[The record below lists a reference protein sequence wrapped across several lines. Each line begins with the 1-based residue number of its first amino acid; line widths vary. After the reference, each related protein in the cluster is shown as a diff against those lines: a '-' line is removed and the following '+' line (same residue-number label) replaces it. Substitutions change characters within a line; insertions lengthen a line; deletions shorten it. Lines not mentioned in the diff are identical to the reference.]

1 MFMKCKI
8 TVIVTFMLMV
18 LSSMLSTALNIVEIN
33 NEIILK
39 STDID
44 DFYSL
49 SSDGHI
55 LGYSTIPKTYNEIW
69 TKEDGLVYEN
79 LENMIIGQKATGS
92 YNMRYYYIHRGFLFF
107 DTSTIPLGSTI
118 TSATLTF
125 YGELDKSDTDFNIVI
140 QKGYNDHPHKPL
152 ISNDYN
158 KANYGENAGSL
169 STTNFIV
176 NGENNIIINNPQNWI
191 TIGGITK
198 FCIRSDRD
206 INGVDPWLNS
216 PGVDT
221 YNEYIR
227 INSNENSNYKPYLI
241 VEYEPNNNPNTPSKP
256 SGPTSGK
263 TGVTYTFSTTTTDLE
278 EDRIRYGWD
287 WECDGSINKWS
298 NFYNSGKVCSI
309 DHIFEIEGDYCLRVL
324 AEDEHGAQSEFS
336 PALIININQDNEF
349 YSLTISVSPEEG
361 GFVEV
366 KYNSNSYIVEDSQTF
381 NDILKDTIV
390 SLTECE
396 ADNWEFEGWSGDV
409 SSEDQNLE
417 DINIII
423 DSDKSIIANFA
434 PVATTEIFNIIHITD
449 LHFSGNS
456 QDSQDAWEKILNN
469 IKNQKPQP
477 SFVVCTGDLVE
488 AGDSTNGAD
497 AYQMMCE
504 GLDGSKVTSNPN
516 SGWFLKGTNIP
527 IYFCPGNHDA
537 YYMTGFNGDDF
548 DNYRNYISQEYYYK
562 RTINIDGYSILLYS
576 LTSGMDTYMDTDF
589 LPQGD
594 GLRDRY
600 GNEVTHFIEDTK
612 LNADFKLALTHH
624 PYVICS
630 QNNGRFKYFNINGD
644 GTVHDFGYYCE
655 NYNVDL
661 VLAGHIHKSYVT
673 SDYFGDG
680 GGWVNGDLILKEGR
694 KTTYVMTDSIGGTR
708 DNDQD
713 KGHYRK
719 ISFYSNG
726 DIKVHGQQ
734 KFSSYS
740 IDKSVDKPIKSILTG
755 LLSKFQKIVTFLQD
769 LIDNQESIIDERYIK
784 NNNDCRYNII
794 NIKNI
799 KTTDEKKYYLGEL
812 EDTVIEPVGEKIT
825 GLTPSSWDWQNAEY
839 KGITGN
845 WMTSVKDQGSCGSCY
860 AFGTLG
866 AIETCIKMM
875 NEDPNMNIDL
885 SEQYMVSCGES
896 WVGGIDGCQG
906 SPISST
912 IKFLETYGAI
922 PESCF
927 SYQASEVSCNNKC
940 HDWEQERFDI
950 TNLQRVSSDKESI
963 KNALVNHGTL
973 TASFRVYLDFKEYTG
988 GIYEHQWGYSEGLHR
1003 IVLVG
1008 FNEDQDYWIC
1018 KNSWGTSWGENGYF
1032 RIKYGECEIQDSVYY
1047 FELPTTTLVNVYPKS
1062 YHFGVV
1068 KAGEC
1073 SSSHEFIIEN
1083 RGAKIKRVEIWCPSD
1098 CFIVSNTGEFHLDP
1112 NEEYTVSAKYCPKY
1126 DVTKD
1131 SSSIYVRFYYEGGP
1145 ETIEAVLKGGKT
1157 KPISREFFAFKYL
1170 KYVGVFLKISQDNT
1184 SL

>member
-1 MFMKCKI
+1 MKCKI
-8 TVIVTFMLMV
+8 TVMAIFMLMI
-18 LSSMLSTALNIVEIN
+18 LSSMLSTAVNIDKIKKET
-33 NEIILK
+33 ILH
-39 STDID
+39 SMDID
-44 DFYSL
+44 DFDCL
-49 SSDGHI
+49 SCDGHI

-69 TKEDGLVYEN
+69 TKEDGIVCAD

-92 YNMRYYYIHRGFLFF
+92 YNMRYYFIHRGFLFF
-107 DTSTIPLGSTI
+107 DTSSIPEGSTI
-118 TSATLTF
+118 TSATLSF
-125 YGELDKSDTDFNIVI
+125 YGELDKSDTDFDILI
-140 QKGYNDHPHKPL
+140 QKGYNNHPHKPL
-152 ISNDYN
+152 IESDYN

-191 TIGGITK
+191 NIGGITK

-227 INSNENSNYKPYLI
+227 IYSSEKGNYKPCLNI
-241 VEYEPNNNPNTPSKP
+241 EYEPNNNPNTPNKP
-256 SGPTSGK
+256 SGPITGT
-263 TGVTYTFSTTTTDLE
+263 TGVTYTFSTSTTDL
-278 EDRIRYGWD
+278 DGDSIRYGWD
-287 WECDGSINKWS
+287 WGCDGSINTWS
-298 NFYNSGKVCSI
+298 NYYDSGDICSI
-309 DHIFEIEGDYCLRVL
+309 DHVFELEGDYCLQVL

-336 PALIININQDNEF
+336 HDLIINIDQDNELF
-349 YSLTISVSPEEG
+349 SLTISALPKEG
-361 GFVEV
+361 GYVEV
-366 KYNSNSYIVEDSQTF
+366 RFNSNSYIVEDSQTF

-396 ADNWEFEGWSGDV
+396 EYNWEFKGWSGDV

-423 DSDKSIIANFA
+423 NSDKSINANFA
-434 PVATTEIFNIIHITD
+434 PTAPTEIFNIIHITD
-449 LHFSGNS
+449 LHFAGNS
-456 QDSQDAWEKILNN
+456 QDSQNAWEKIRNY
-469 IKNQKPQP
+469 IINQKPQP

-497 AYQMMCE
+497 AYQMICE

-548 DNYRNYISQEYYYK
+548 DNYRNYISQEYYFK
-562 RTINIDGYSILLYS
+562 RTINIDGFNILLYS
-576 LTSGMDTYMDTDF
+576 LTSGMDTYIDTDF

-600 GNEVTHFIEDTK
+600 GNEVTKFINDVK
-612 LNADFKLALTHH
+612 INADFKLALTHH

-644 GTVHDFGYYCE
+644 GTFHDFGYYCE

-661 VLAGHIHKSYVT
+661 ALAGHIHKSYVT
-673 SDYFGDG
+673 SDYYGDG
-680 GGWVNGDLILKEGR
+680 GGWINGDLILKEGR
-694 KTTYVMTDSIGGTR
+694 KPTYVMTDSIGGSC
-708 DNDQD
+708 DDDQD
-713 KGHYRK
+713 KGHYRR

-734 KFSSYS
+734 KFSSHS
-740 IDKSVDKPIKSILTG
+740 IDKTSDKPIKSIITR
-755 LLSKFQKIVTFLQD
+755 LSDKLQKIVTFIKDFIENYVSIRYEKD
-769 LIDNQESIIDERYIK
+769 LK
-784 NNNDCRYNII
+784 NNKDCYCNTI
-794 NIKNI
+794 NSKNI
-799 KTTDEKKYYLGEL
+799 KTTDDKKYYLGEL
-812 EDTVIEPVGEKIT
+812 EDTVIEPVGEELI
-825 GLTPSSWDWQNAEY
+825 GLTPSSWDWRNAEY
-839 KGITGN
+839 EGVTGN
-845 WMTSVKDQGSCGSCY
+845 WMTSVKNQGSCGSCY

-885 SEQYMVSCGES
+885 SEQYMVSCGKS
-896 WVGGIDGCQG
+896 WVGGIDGCRG

-912 IKFLETYGAI
+912 IKFLENYGAI

-927 SYQASEVSCNNKC
+927 SYQASDVSCNNKC
-940 HDWEQERFDI
+940 QDWEQERFDI
-950 TNLQRVSSDKESI
+950 TNLQKVSTDKESI
-963 KNALVNHGTL
+963 KNALVNYGPL
-973 TASFRVYLDFKEYTG
+973 TASLRVYLDFKEYSS

-1003 IVLVG
+1003 IIIVG
-1008 FNEDQDYWIC
+1008 YNEDQDYWIC

-1047 FELPTTTLVNVYPKS
+1047 FELPTSTIINIYPKTH
-1062 YHFGVV
+1062 HFGVV
-1068 KAGEC
+1068 KVGEC
-1073 SSSHEFIIEN
+1073 SSTQEFTIEN
-1083 RGAKIKRVEIWCPSD
+1083 RGAKTKRVEIWCPSSY
-1098 CFIVSNTGEFHLDP
+1098 FIANNVGEFYLDP
-1112 NEEYTVSAKYCPKY
+1112 NEEHIVTARYCPKY
-1126 DVTKD
+1126 DVTRD
-1131 SSSIYVRFYYEGGP
+1131 STSIYARFYYKGGP
-1145 ETIEAVLKGGKT
+1145 ETIKAVLKGGES
-1157 KPISREFFAFKYL
+1157 KPISKEFFNFEFLKYL
-1170 KYVGVFLKISQDNT
+1170 EPVLRNIINHFDIV
-1184 SL
+1184 